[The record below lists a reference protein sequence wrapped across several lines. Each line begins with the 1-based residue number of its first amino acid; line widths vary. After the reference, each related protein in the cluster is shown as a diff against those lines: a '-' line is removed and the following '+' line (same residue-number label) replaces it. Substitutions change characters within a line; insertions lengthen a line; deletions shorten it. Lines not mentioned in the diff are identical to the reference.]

1 MFLTIMFLQSEPRLA
16 LLIAV
21 LIFFITIFLVI
32 KKWIGF
38 SVALL
43 LLIFSLAAGL
53 VIKNQQF
60 FETYASEYHHQ
71 FHNQENEAF
80 KKQIL
85 QALEDIKKEVNIEK
99 ENCQQVMKQVQAIF
113 EQMDAEKQK
122 LQLFIEET
130 KEKFKKE
137 PAQQTVN
144 EELHI
149 PQDIY

>member
-1 MFLTIMFLQSEPRLA
+1 MFLTIIFLQSEPRLA

-85 QALEDIKKEVNIEK
+85 QALEDIKKEVNIER
-99 ENCQQVMKQVQAIF
+99 ENFHQVMNQVQAIF

-130 KEKFKKE
+130 REKFKKE
-137 PAQQTVN
+137 TAQQTVN

-149 PQDIY
+149 PQDIH

>member
-1 MFLTIMFLQSEPRLA
+1 MFLTIIFLQSEPRLA

-85 QALEDIKKEVNIEK
+85 QALEDIKKEVNIER
-99 ENCQQVMKQVQAIF
+99 ENCHQVMNQVQAIF

-137 PAQQTVN
+137 AAQQTVN

-149 PQDIY
+149 PQDIH

>member
-1 MFLTIMFLQSEPRLA
+1 MFLTIIFLQSEPRLA

-85 QALEDIKKEVNIEK
+85 QALDDIKKEVNIEK
-99 ENCQQVMKQVQAIF
+99 ENCHQVMNQVQAIF

-137 PAQQTVN
+137 AAQQTVN

-149 PQDIY
+149 PQDVH

>member
-1 MFLTIMFLQSEPRLA
+1 MFLTIIFLQSEPRLA

-60 FETYASEYHHQ
+60 FETYASEYQHQ

-85 QALEDIKKEVNIEK
+85 QALEDIKKEVNIER
-99 ENCQQVMKQVQAIF
+99 ENCHQVMNQVQAIF

-137 PAQQTVN
+137 AAQQTVN

-149 PQDIY
+149 PQDIH